1 MKTTTIALVAIS
13 ASALVAVT
21 SCKKNSVNTVI
32 KSRTELLTQTAW
44 KYELHGLDE
53 NNNGV
58 VDASEN
64 DMPYCQTDDIFTFNS
79 NGNGVYLSGDLLCAP
94 DDSTTNFTWSFA
106 NNETQL
112 TIFAFPQNIGK
123 LDDNTLE
130 IYYEDQNSTGQ
141 TVKYITRFKH

>member
-1 MKTTTIALVAIS
+1 MKTSTISLAIMIALSLAII
-13 ASALVAVT
+13 T
-21 SCKKNSVNTVI
+21 SCKKSSVNTVT
-32 KSRTELLTQTAW
+32 KSKTELLTQTAW

-58 VDASEN
+58 IDASEN
-64 DMPYCQTDDIFTFNS
+64 DMPYCQSDDVFNFSS
-79 NGNGVYLSGDLLCAP
+79 NGTGVYLSGDLQCAP

-112 TIFAFPQNIGK
+112 TIFTFTQTISK

-130 IYYEDQNSTGQ
+130 VYYEDQNSTGQ
-141 TVKYITRFKH
+141 TVKYITRYKH